1 MAKSKTYP
9 IIIYGTSTI
18 KIYKDYAELVL
29 VKGETVLID
38 NDTETLNFVKDR
50 KWHIGSRNIVVSN
63 TPNYVTLSRYIC
75 NAQQGQYVVYK
86 NSNSFDCRKNNLTI
100 STTSNG
106 RNKDILN
113 YEYNIEYDSTNN
125 TAKVRVTGNTSS
137 EDVIITVDESTAK
150 DIASGKIHPYCHIEQ
165 KTIST
170 PAKIKIPIKEYEK
183 GDCLCSNLGRYV
195 LGLEKG
201 NPKQAYH
208 IDDDRTNFLKSNLIA
223 LESSEYANFVKDR
236 EGYARKKRQEQ
247 QAKKPSSI
255 KKLITKP
262 ESTTKTPKGVVDIG
276 NGFFFV
282 SIYNEKTDTLDQ
294 IGTFSNKEEA
304 CLAYEKR
311 VREICEELARDAYE
325 SLVASLMEQYYE

>member
-50 KWHIGSRNIVVSN
+50 
-63 TPNYVTLSRYIC
+63 
-75 NAQQGQYVVYK
+75 
-86 NSNSFDCRKNNLTI
+86 
-100 STTSNG
+100 
-106 RNKDILN
+106 
-113 YEYNIEYDSTNN
+113 
-125 TAKVRVTGNTSS
+125 
-137 EDVIITVDESTAK
+137 
-150 DIASGKIHPYCHIEQ
+150 
-165 KTIST
+165 
-170 PAKIKIPIKEYEK
+170 
-183 GDCLCSNLGRYV
+183 
-195 LGLEKG
+195 
-201 NPKQAYH
+201 
-208 IDDDRTNFLKSNLIA
+208 
-223 LESSEYANFVKDR
+223 

-255 KKLITKP
+255 KKLIAKP

-282 SIYNEKTDTLDQ
+282 SIYNEKTGTLDQ
-294 IGTFSNKEEA
+294 IGTFTNKEEA

-311 VREICEELARDAYE
+311 VKEICEELARDAYE
-325 SLVASLMEQYYE
+325 SLVASLMEEYYE